1 MPTMKKIGRHK
12 THVYYDDMDGWM
24 KVKYHN
30 TILVK
35 FNEHEIILNRGRK
48 RLQRDGRINVTAKN
62 RMNQASSEFALGY
75 IVFTKGFEWFVG
87 LQGGSVVEYQKNL
100 KILR

>member
-12 THVYYDDMDGWM
+12 THTYFDDDGWM

-30 TILVK
+30 TIVVK
-35 FNEHEIILNRGRK
+35 FSESEIILNRGRK
-48 RLQRDGRINVTAKN
+48 RLQQDGRINVTAKN
-62 RMNQASSEFALGY
+62 RMNQASNEFDLGY
-75 IVFTKGFEWFVG
+75 IVFTKGFKWFIG
-87 LQGGSVVEYQKNL
+87 LPGGSVVEYQKNL